1 MAKAQKE
8 APQRIVPPFCAN
20 LRYVYFNLRRI
31 SGQYSWNPVLSR
43 YHGFAYMGNDECC
56 KKIARSSPHSAF
68 VLCFFRQRSQVGGR
82 EIPAYFHSSKTRKFA
97 ERAGKRIICQISPK
111 KKNFF
116 ELKTTCTRALSG
128 LKIIDTL
135 PYRWPRS
142 AWHPP
147 PTLLLCWNP
156 RSQRTNTQTNRHTLL
171 IAYIFEQEWVNPTF
185 FFSLGSHS
193 LINFLLS

>member
-1 MAKAQKE
+1 MEPRTIVTMAS
-8 APQRIVPPFCAN
+8 RIWEMMSAV
-20 LRYVYFNLRRI
+20 
-31 SGQYSWNPVLSR
+31 
-43 YHGFAYMGNDECC
+43 

-68 VLCFFRQRSQVGGR
+68 VLCSFRQRSQEGGR
-82 EIPAYFHSSKTRKFA
+82 KIPAYFHSSKTREFA

-135 PYRWPRS
+135 PYHWPRS

-147 PTLLLCWNP
+147 PYSALLS
-156 RSQRTNTQTNRHTLL
+156 RGQRTNTQTNRHSLL
-171 IAYIFEQEWVNPTF
+171 IVYIFEQEWVNPTF
-185 FFSLGSHS
+185 F
-193 LINFLLS
+193 